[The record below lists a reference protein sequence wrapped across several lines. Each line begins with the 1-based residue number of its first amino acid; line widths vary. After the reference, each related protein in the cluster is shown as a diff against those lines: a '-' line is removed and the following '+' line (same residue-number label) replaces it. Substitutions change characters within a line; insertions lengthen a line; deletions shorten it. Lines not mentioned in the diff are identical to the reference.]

1 MQNCKESSA
10 TVSNPKAFFLSF
22 QKVKLNRSKVVS
34 LPVLDPPH
42 APHGLRVAAVF
53 ADGCIYRAKHRIGPQ
68 GIS

>member
-22 QKVKLNRSKVVS
+22 QKVKLNRSKVAR
-34 LPVLDPPH
+34 LPVLDLPTH
-42 APHGLRVAAVF
+42 RTGSGVAAVF